1 MLSLRAGF
9 SRLKFCSRCKSRMK
23 SKGSSRFICVRCGN
37 IETAEKEAYK
47 PASLRDCFPFES
59 VRPAQDAV
67 IKEIEVALSTK
78 RFVILEAPVGFGK
91 SAVAITLCKYLGS
104 AHILTATKQLQ
115 DQYSSDF
122 GYPIVKG
129 KANFQCYVRP
139 TSGALL
145 PCSKG
150 RCEVDWDLKDC
161 PHYLSFDEYEKHA
174 KRLCDRDSK
183 CEHLKDKK
191 LCTYYDQKWYGF
203 RAPVTVYNYS
213 FLLNELKYTK
223 NAPSRK
229 LLVCDEVHELEKQ
242 IVGFASFQLKKN
254 LLKPYHDEL
263 KPEEDFKM
271 PHKGVDDPAAWLDV
285 LIKVEDMLGQYLEI
299 HKEAVEQQEKVA
311 VCRNLLEAMEVFMD
325 DLKAHSANW
334 VVNNVKVDSNLS
346 VEEVTFQP
354 LNVSSYTAP
363 LFKIAERVLMMSA
376 TIFSDERLYQSL
388 GIPPSEAAV
397 IRIED
402 SVFPV
407 DSRPIYALNTAYLN
421 KASMDSSL
429 ESIAQ
434 AVDRIMDQHASERG
448 VIHTTSYLQAR
459 YIVQHV
465 TERNRKRLLA
475 TEGSFDKSTLIRMH
489 GASDASVLI
498 SPALH
503 HGVDLK
509 DDLSRF
515 QVIVKVPYPDLS
527 DRRTQTMLQRDRT
540 WYAWQ
545 TAQRLVQTYGR
556 SVRSETDH
564 AATYVLDSNFTRFV
578 TVNRNLFP
586 KYFVE
591 AIEEG

>member
-1 MLSLRAGF
+1 
-9 SRLKFCSRCKSRMK
+9 MK
-23 SKGSSRFICVRCGN
+23 PKGSSRFICVKCGHM
-37 IETAEKEAYK
+37 ETTDEEPGK
-47 PASLRDCFPFES
+47 PTSLRDCFPFRS

-67 IKEIEVALSTK
+67 LREVESALKTK

-91 SAVAITLCKYLGS
+91 SAVAIALCKYLGS

-115 DQYSSDF
+115 DQYSSEF
-122 GYPIVKG
+122 GYPMVKG

-150 RCEVDWDLKDC
+150 RCEVDWELKDC

-174 KRLCDRDSK
+174 KKLCDAESK
-183 CEHLKDKK
+183 CEHLKDRK

-213 FLLNELKYTK
+213 FLLNELKYSR
-223 NAPSRK
+223 NVPSRK

-254 LLKPYHDEL
+254 LLQSYYDEL
-263 KPEEDFKM
+263 EPGDIFDM
-271 PHKGVDDPAAWLDV
+271 PHKGVDDPTAWLDV
-285 LIKVEDMLGQYLEI
+285 LTNVEDLLSRYLET
-299 HKEAVEQQEKVA
+299 HKEADEQQERVA
-311 VCRNLLEAMEVFMD
+311 GCRNLQVAMEAFMD
-325 DLKAHSANW
+325 DLRKHGDNW
-334 VVNNVKVDSNLS
+334 VVNSAKVDSNLS
-346 VEEVTFQP
+346 VDEVTFQP

-363 LFKIAERVLMMSA
+363 LFKMAEKVLLMSA

-407 DSRPIYALNTAYLN
+407 NNRPIYALNTAYLS
-421 KASMDSSL
+421 KASMDLSL

-434 AVDRIMDQHASERG
+434 AVDRILDRHAGERG

-465 TERNRKRLLA
+465 SERNRTRLLA
-475 TEGSFDKSTLIRMH
+475 TEGGFDKSTLIRMH

-503 HGVDLK
+503 QGVDLK

-527 DRRTQTMLQRDRT
+527 DRRTQTKLQRDRT

-564 AATYVLDSNFTRFV
+564 ATTYVLDSNFPRFV
-578 TVNRNLFP
+578 TMNRSLFP

-591 AIEEG
+591 AIKES

>member
-1 MLSLRAGF
+1 
-9 SRLKFCSRCKSRMK
+9 MK
-23 SKGSSRFICVRCGN
+23 PKGSSRFICVRCGN
-37 IETAEKEAYK
+37 TETAEKVDR
-47 PASLRDCFPFES
+47 PASLRDYFPFRS

-67 IKEIEVALSTK
+67 LKEIGTALDTK

-139 TSGALL
+139 TSGALV

-161 PHYLSFDEYEKHA
+161 PHYLSFDEYEQHTN
-174 KRLCDRDSK
+174 RMCDRDSK

-191 LCTYYDQKWYGF
+191 LCTYYEQKWYGF

-213 FLLNELKYTK
+213 FLLNELKYAK
-223 NAPSRK
+223 NVPSKK

-242 IVGFASFQLKKN
+242 LVGFASFQLKKN
-254 LLKPYHDEL
+254 LLQPYHDEL
-263 KPEEDFKM
+263 NPGEDFEIL
-271 PHKGVDDPAAWLDV
+271 HKGVDDPVAWLDV
-285 LIKVEDMLGQYLEI
+285 LTQVDDMLSQYLEV
-299 HKEAVEQQEKVA
+299 HKEADEQQEKVA
-311 VCRNLLEAMEVFMD
+311 VCRNLLESMEAFMD
-325 DLKAHSANW
+325 DLEAHSANW
-334 VVNNVKVDSNLS
+334 VVNNVKVDSDLS

-354 LNVSSYTAP
+354 LNVSGYTAP
-363 LFKIAERVLMMSA
+363 LFKVAEKVLMMSA
-376 TIFSDERLYQSL
+376 TIFSDDRLYQSL

-402 SVFPV
+402 TVFPV
-407 DSRPIYALNTAYLN
+407 DSRPIYALNTVYLN

-434 AVDRIMDQHASERG
+434 AVDRIMDQHAGERG

-459 YIVQHV
+459 YIVQHIS
-465 TERNRKRLLA
+465 EPNRKRLLA
-475 TEGSFDKSTLIRMH
+475 TEGGFDKSTLIRMH

-503 HGVDLK
+503 QGVDLK

-527 DRRTQTMLQRDRT
+527 DRRTQMMLQRDRT

-556 SVRSETDH
+556 SIRSETDH
-564 AATYVLDSNFTRFV
+564 AVTYVLDSNFTRFV
-578 TVNRNLFP
+578 TVNRSLFP